1 LLNKAIARGAT
12 DVEFRRELI
21 PAHQALGILLVSR
34 GDLDGGTG
42 ELRAA
47 VTQANLL
54 MPIEPENRLWK
65 SLAAGAQLELASTL
79 LALGRVDEAAQQM
92 RSGCALVAAIRG
104 RNPSSS
110 KQTACLTMRSRLALQ
125 TGAYRQAQALAQQA
139 LASSQ
144 SERNEDPVSN
154 RFGVATAYR
163 LLGDVYQRGGNAQA
177 AKKAWSNALASLPRG
192 IAEKPQELEQHA
204 IILSKLGRAA
214 EAKQIV
220 SRLDAMGYRRL
231 S

>member
-1 LLNKAIARGAT
+1 
-12 DVEFRRELI
+12 
-21 PAHQALGILLVSR
+21 
-34 GDLDGGTG
+34 
-42 ELRAA
+42 
-47 VTQANLL
+47 

-110 KQTACLTMRSRLALQ
+110 KQTACLTMRARLALEA
-125 TGAYRQAQALAQQA
+125 GAYRQAQGLARQA

-163 LLGDVYQRGGNAQA
+163 LLGDVYQRNGNAQA
-177 AKKAWSNALASLPRG
+177 AKEAWSNALASLPRG

-204 IILSKLGRAA
+204 IILGKLGRVT
-214 EAKQIV
+214 ETKQIV